1 LSFKEIKNM
10 EMNDNMKKIYQC
22 MDKLLDE
29 EEPIE
34 SEIGLKI
41 IKQLNDIC
49 VKTGLYQREKNRND
63 DLIRDK
69 EPEEIYETL
78 MIKISIAPTSVH
90 AVVTVI
96 MLVPVLYKT
105 LVKKGKYKKRR
116 KNFIEKR

>member
-1 LSFKEIKNM
+1 M

-29 EEPIE
+29 EEPLE

-49 VKTGLYQREKNRND
+49 VKTGLYQREKARVDNHIRN
-63 DLIRDK
+63 K
-69 EPEEIYETL
+69 EPAELYETL
-78 MIKISIAPTSVH
+78 LIKISIAPTSVH

-96 MLVPVLYKT
+96 MLVPVLYEA

-116 KNFIEKR
+116 KNFWK